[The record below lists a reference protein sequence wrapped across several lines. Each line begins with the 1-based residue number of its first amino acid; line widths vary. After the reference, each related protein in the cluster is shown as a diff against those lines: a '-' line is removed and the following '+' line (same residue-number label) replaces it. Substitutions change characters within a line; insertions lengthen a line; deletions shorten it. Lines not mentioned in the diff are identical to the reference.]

1 MLSGS
6 SLEAAPDCATP
17 VIDGVTTVAVVG
29 GGIVGSA
36 AAVWMLA
43 EGIKVTVF
51 ERDPEGRPASTGNA
65 GILNLP
71 EITPLARPGILA
83 SVPGWLA
90 DPLGPLTVRARDIPA
105 LTPFLARFV
114 YNARAPQ
121 VARATAALGF
131 IMKTALIDHQ
141 ELARRAGLPI
151 YMRRNGSL
159 YLYDTD
165 AAFRAATAEW
175 NERARYGVDYREVSV
190 GEAREMVPALKGGF
204 QRALITPDQWSVTS
218 PLEILLG
225 LRRAVAQR
233 GRLVTATVTDVR
245 PDGDKIAVVFAD
257 GRAERFDRVVVAGG
271 VWSRDLVRKLGLK
284 VLLEAERGYNTTFAD
299 PGFTIAMS
307 VFLSAHGFVAS
318 PLNEGLRIGGAVE
331 LAAVDAP
338 ANFARAKAMRAKARR
353 YFPDLPE
360 TGGKEWMGS
369 RPATP
374 DSLAVIG
381 PHPKDPRIVFAF
393 GHGHLGLTL
402 SAATARHVTALV
414 AGRRERNL
422 EPFSIE
428 RFQ

>member
-1 MLSGS
+1 M
-6 SLEAAPDCATP
+6 
-17 VIDGVTTVAVVG
+17 TTIAVVG
-29 GGIVGSA
+29 GGLVGSA

-43 EGIKVTVF
+43 DDLDVTVF
-51 ERDPEGRPASTGNA
+51 ERDPDARPASTGNA

-71 EITPLARPGILA
+71 EISPLARPGILA
-83 SVPGWLA
+83 KVPGWLV
-90 DPLGPLTVRARDIPA
+90 DPLGPLTIRARDIPA
-105 LTPFLARFV
+105 LTPFLSRFV
-114 YNARAPQ
+114 YNARPGQ

-165 AAFRAATAEW
+165 AAFRSAMSEW
-175 NERARYGVDYREVSV
+175 KERARYGVDFREVSV
-190 GEAREMVPALKGGF
+190 SEARAMEPALKGGF
-204 QRALITPDQWSVTS
+204 ERALLTPDQWSVTS

-225 LRRAVAQR
+225 LRGVVARR
-233 GRLVTATVTDVR
+233 GKLVSATVTEVR
-245 PDGDKIAVVFAD
+245 PDGDKVAVIFAD
-257 GRAERFDRVVVAGG
+257 GASQRFDRVVIAGG
-271 VWSRDLVRKLGLK
+271 VWSRDLVRRLGLK

-299 PGFTIAMS
+299 PGFSIEMS
-307 VFLSAHGFVAS
+307 LFFSAHGFVAS

-338 ANFARAKAMRAKARR
+338 PNFERARAMRAKARR
-353 YFPDLPE
+353 YLPDLPE
-360 TGGKEWMGS
+360 TGGHEWMGS

-381 PHPKDPRIVFAF
+381 PYPKDTRIVFAF

-402 SAATARHVTALV
+402 SAATARHVSALV
-414 AGRRERNL
+414 AGRRERGL
-422 EPFSIE
+422 EPFGIE